1 MRYIKVIGVSIV
13 MLFLMATTVSA
24 STLAKPLDIK
34 QDVSSAIVIDAGT
47 GQILA
52 EKNSDKLGPIASQS
66 KLLTAYAVLKA
77 IDSGKIKWSDKV
89 TISKKADLSKQDSH
103 MFSHLAV
110 KAGDRLTV
118 RELYNTMIT
127 LSSNDSA
134 FALAEYL
141 TPKKMTTAQALE
153 SWAEELHLT
162 KSKWYNSAGQVNQDA
177 FENKVA
183 SAPDNAANLASP
195 KHVAMITREIVRLDP
210 DIRKLATSTHV
221 SYHLTK
227 NYVIN
232 EPTEMTKNW
241 PYLINPNH
249 LIIEGL
255 KTGSTPES
263 GAAFTGI
270 IKDTSGHEFITVVN
284 GAASYMDEVQRY
296 QKTLNIVNEVLAD
309 KQATTFI
316 KGTVLP
322 QAKHVDL
329 PRMKQSHMPVTIA
342 QTKTVWI
349 NKGSKLS
356 PEIKTFNIKGKSVKK
371 EQTVATVTFNLR
383 GAQYLPNGHNHDHA
397 VELAATQKTTKA
409 NFIVRAWRSIV
420 HSY

>member
-1 MRYIKVIGVSIV
+1 MQHTKVIGAIFA
-13 MLFLMATTVSA
+13 MFFLMTTTVSA
-24 STLAKPLDIK
+24 NAVAKPLEIK
-34 QDVSSAIVIDAGT
+34 QDVSSAIVIDAST
-47 GQILA
+47 GQILG

-77 IDSGKIKWSDKV
+77 IDSGKIKWSDNV
-89 TISKKADLSKQDSH
+89 RISKKADLSQQDSH

-127 LSSNDSA
+127 LSANDSA

-141 TPKKMTTAQALE
+141 TPKKMTTAQALQ
-153 SWAEELHLT
+153 SWAEELQLT

-177 FENKVA
+177 FDNKVT
-183 SAPDNAANLASP
+183 SAPDDAVNLASP
-195 KHVAMITREIVRLDP
+195 KHVAIIAREILRLDP
-210 DIRKLATSTHV
+210 DIRELATSTHV
-221 SYHLTK
+221 SYRLTK
-227 NYVIN
+227 NYVVN

-249 LIIEGL
+249 LTIEGL

-284 GAASYMDEVQRY
+284 GAAGYMDEVQRY

-309 KQATTFI
+309 QQATTFT

-322 QAKHVDL
+322 QAKQVEL
-329 PRMKQSHMPVTIA
+329 PRMKQPHMPVTVA
-342 QTKTVWI
+342 QTKTIWVH
-349 NKGSKLS
+349 KDSKLS
-356 PEIKTFNIKGKSVKK
+356 SKMVAFNIKGKSVQKGQK
-371 EQTVATVTFNLR
+371 IATLTFNLS
-383 GAQYLPNGHNHDHA
+383 GAKYLPNGHDFDNA
-397 VELAATQKTTKA
+397 VALVATQKTVKA
-409 NFIVRAWRSIV
+409 NFIVRTWRAIV